1 MRLIRDGEKGGRGYG
16 GGGRGRGRLYAYRY
30 TITTRMPPALW
41 WAVMRAILMFHDC
54 EGQSHKT
61 VSTDHNFWSERRA
74 EADSNW
80 GPSAYQPNALPPGPT
95 GSQCHTESASCFKEG
110 DEVYTNLSEAGIPGG
125 KPGNQSVHRGWSVPE
140 SERQQVSSLT
150 ECSWNVSNVDLLF
163 PHCTTSPLLQ

>member
-16 GGGRGRGRLYAYRY
+16 GGGRGRLYAYRY

-61 VSTDHNFWSERRA
+61 VPRDHNFWSERRA

-80 GPSAYQPNALPPGPT
+80 GPSAYQPNALPLGQT
-95 GSQCHTESASCFKEG
+95 SSRCHTECASCFKEG
-110 DEVYTNLSEAGIPGG
+110 DELYTNLSEAGTPVG
-125 KPGNQSVHRGWSVPE
+125 KPGNQSVHRGWSAPE
-140 SERQQVSSLT
+140 SKRQQVSSQLT
-150 ECSWNVSNVDLLF
+150 DSMLLEC
-163 PHCTTSPLLQ
+163 